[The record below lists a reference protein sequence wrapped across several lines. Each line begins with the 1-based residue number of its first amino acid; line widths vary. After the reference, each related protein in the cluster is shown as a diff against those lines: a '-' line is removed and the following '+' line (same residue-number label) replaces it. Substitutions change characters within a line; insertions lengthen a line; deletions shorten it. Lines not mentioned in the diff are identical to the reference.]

1 MGPTT
6 AGPKAILGFS
16 GGSTQLEWVSLSM
29 TYLNI
34 FSLSVLVQPN
44 PILIYLKIKLK
55 KIQKY

>member
-1 MGPTT
+1 MGPAA
-6 AGPKAILGFS
+6 AGPKAILGLS
-16 GGSTQLEWVSLSM
+16 GGSTQLEWVPSR
-29 TYLNI
+29 TYHNI

>member
-1 MGPTT
+1 MGPAA
-6 AGPKAILGFS
+6 AGPKAILGLS
-16 GGSTQLEWVSLSM
+16 GGSTQLEWVPLSM

-55 KIQKY
+55 KI